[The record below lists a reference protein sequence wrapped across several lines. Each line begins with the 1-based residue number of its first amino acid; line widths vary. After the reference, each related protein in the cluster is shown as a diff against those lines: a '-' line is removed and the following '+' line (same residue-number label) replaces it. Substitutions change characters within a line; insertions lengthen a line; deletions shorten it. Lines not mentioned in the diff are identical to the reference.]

1 MNHENQ
7 PYVVY
12 IKVDNQNRIF
22 DVNSSEFL
30 RDTSAWI
37 AVDSGFGDKYGH
49 AQAHYFDKQLTDERG
64 IRRYM
69 IAKTSDWPERKM
81 YVLFTYNNE
90 EWAVYERTQEEMDAD
105 YVPYTPPVDPKEAEI
120 MELKNQVAA
129 LSAAMLNL

>member
-1 MNHENQ
+1 MFEMQ

-12 IKVDNQNRIF
+12 IKVDEQNRIQ
-22 DVNSSEFL
+22 
-30 RDTSAWI
+30 
-37 AVDSGFGDKYGH
+37 AVDSSAFLTDTDGWVEIDSGYGDHCHH
-49 AQAHYFDKQLTDERG
+49 AQGNYFDKHIYDERG
-64 IRRYM
+64 ICRYM

-81 YVLFTYNNE
+81 YVLFTHNNE
-90 EWAVYERTQEEMDAD
+90 EWAVYERTQEEMDVD